1 MPEATI
7 RPNPTAHD
15 RDDSDDSARPTR
27 TWVTVIVATAVLY
40 FAREILLPI
49 AVAVVLAVI
58 FSPIATRL
66 ERFVGRLAGA
76 AMVVIAAV
84 GVVGALGYFMTIEL
98 SAVAVE
104 VAGYPTNIANKL
116 SGLQSI
122 TPPWVQRIEQS
133 IEEVQR
139 QVERS
144 SPAPKARK
152 PPVIVAQ
159 ATPAPVTA
167 ALKPIIPLLS
177 AIAEMVLVTVLL
189 FFLLYGRYELRDR
202 IVRLATRARIAVA
215 SQAIEAAGE
224 AVGRYLLLFSMI
236 NLSFGIAAGLVVWM
250 LGLPN
255 PAFWGALAFVLRFIP
270 YIGAM
275 TSAILPTIVAF
286 AVFPGWGKSLEV
298 LGSFLIIDQC
308 AAWLIEPVLIGR
320 GIGVSPVA
328 LLISVMYWT
337 WLWGPTGLLLATP
350 LTACLKVAGDYIPQ
364 LGFLSILLGA
374 DSTLEDYHDYYRSL
388 LELDQSSAHS
398 IAIRYCDEHGLEPMF
413 DDVIAPALI
422 MMGEER
428 EQDHISEAN
437 QQFIVDTTRELIVEL
452 GNRYAKPR
460 MRGRVRMLGI
470 CAPSESHSMG
480 LHILLELLRIDGA
493 AASFV
498 GENKTADE
506 VRDFVKRFAP
516 EVVCLSCTIN
526 DCMPAAVELVKAMR
540 ADSPHLTIIAGGRAA
555 LTDPAALLK
564 AGCSQVYASR
574 NEARRAIRRLAFQ
587 RRRRVAIAE
596 LPPQRQLG

>member
-1 MPEATI
+1 
-7 RPNPTAHD
+7 
-15 RDDSDDSARPTR
+15 
-27 TWVTVIVATAVLY
+27 
-40 FAREILLPI
+40 
-49 AVAVVLAVI
+49 
-58 FSPIATRL
+58 
-66 ERFVGRLAGA
+66 
-76 AMVVIAAV
+76 
-84 GVVGALGYFMTIEL
+84 
-98 SAVAVE
+98 
-104 VAGYPTNIANKL
+104 
-116 SGLQSI
+116 
-122 TPPWVQRIEQS
+122 VQT
-133 IEEVQR
+133 
-139 QVERS
+139 QVEKA
-144 SPAPKARK
+144 SPAPKVRK

-159 ATPAPVTA
+159 VTPAPVTE
-167 ALKPIIPLLS
+167 ALKPLIPLLS

-224 AVGRYLLLFSMI
+224 AVGHYLLLFSMI
-236 NLSFGIAAGLVVWM
+236 NLGFGIAAGTVVWL

-270 YIGAM
+270 YVGAM

-286 AVFPGWGKSLEV
+286 AVFPGWGKSIEV
-298 LGSFLIIDQC
+298 LGSFLVIDQL
-308 AAWLIEPVLIGR
+308 AAWLIEPIMIGR

-374 DSTLEDYHDYYRSL
+374 DSALEDYHDYYRNL
-388 LELDQSSAHS
+388 LELDQTSAHT
-398 IAIRYCDEHGLEPMF
+398 IAIRYCDEHGLEATF
-413 DDVIAPALI
+413 DDVIAPALT

-428 EQDHISEAN
+428 QQDHISEAN
-437 QQFIVDTTRELIVEL
+437 QQFIVDTTRELVVEL
-452 GNRYAKPR
+452 GNRYSKPR
-460 MRGRVRMLGI
+460 MRGRIRVLGV
-470 CAPSESHSMG
+470 CAPGETHSIG
-480 LHILLELLRIDGA
+480 LHIMLELLRIDGA

-506 VRDFVKRFAP
+506 IRDFVKRFAP
-516 EVVCLSCTIN
+516 EVACLSCTLT
-526 DCMPAAVELVKAMR
+526 DCLPAAIELVKAMR

-587 RRRRVAIAE
+587 RRRRVEIAE
-596 LPPQRQLG
+596 APLQRKIS